1 MKLQL
6 IKNYKYSLTTLY
18 NLKKMNI
25 QLIKLKKTKL
35 EIKEDLYI
43 KINPNKNRII
53 YINYLKLIN
62 QLGQIPF

>member
-6 IKNYKYSLTTLY
+6 IKNYKYSLTILY